1 MPRDSSWPSSLS
13 PEKRERCLGYWEE
26 RFGVSKAFFSPYHL
40 LATSRTIYIL
50 PHSGALE
57 RLAPLKIQQA
67 GLPFLRRIGRHLKPT
82 TWAAQRWGHLATGA
96 VLALDPMEL
105 TSLVQQGELQGR
117 ALPDSMNSLETGF
130 VMIRIMGRVL
140 GLSLWIAEEQRLLCR
155 LPKTMRAAL
164 SKKS

>member
-1 MPRDSSWPSSLS
+1 MSKSVFSS
-13 PEKRERCLGYWEE
+13 
-26 RFGVSKAFFSPYHL
+26 YHL

-50 PHSGALE
+50 PRSGALE

-67 GLPFLRRIGRHLKPT
+67 GLPFIRRIGLHLKPT
-82 TWAAQRWGHLATGA
+82 TWAAQRWGHLATKA
-96 VLALDPMEL
+96 VLALDQKAL
-105 TSLVQQGELQGR
+105 TSLIQQGELHGR

-130 VMIRIMGRVL
+130 VMMKIRGRIL

-155 LPKTMRAAL
+155 LPKTMRSTL